1 MRALSEIRTDDRY
14 DAARMACE
22 SCKEAHGDRIDEL
35 EKANL
40 ALLDEVAGLI
50 GDIERVSKERD
61 EWRERYAEL
70 VEVTATRTD
79 QAALARS

>member
-1 MRALSEIRTDDRY
+1 MSALFDARQRDARDATDLARANEREVD
-14 DAARMACE
+14 
-22 SCKEAHGDRIDEL
+22 GDRIDEL